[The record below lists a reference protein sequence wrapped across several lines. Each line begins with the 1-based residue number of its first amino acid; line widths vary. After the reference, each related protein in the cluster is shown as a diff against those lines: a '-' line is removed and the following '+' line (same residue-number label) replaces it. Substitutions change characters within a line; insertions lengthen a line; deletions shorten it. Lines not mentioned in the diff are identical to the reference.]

1 MNLFLG
7 KVGEKGLPGVRGRKG
22 EEGLRG
28 EPGDNL
34 VIHFGEGQN
43 VNGLSLES
51 KFKSLNSLII

>member
-34 VIHFGEGQN
+34 VTHFGDGKN
-43 VNGLSLES
+43 ANLLIFHLSLRV
-51 KFKSLNSLII
+51 